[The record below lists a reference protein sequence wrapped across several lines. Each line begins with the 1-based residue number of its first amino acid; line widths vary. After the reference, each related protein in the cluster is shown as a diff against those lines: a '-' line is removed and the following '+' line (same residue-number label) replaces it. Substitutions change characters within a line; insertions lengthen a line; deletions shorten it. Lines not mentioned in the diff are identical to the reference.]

1 MSMLLPVLF
10 GLYGIL
16 ILAFATGFK
25 RLKEFMPDSMP
36 AVNSFSILVVFRNE
50 IENLQGLIDSL
61 KSLDYPRDRFEILL
75 MDDDSGDGSLEMAL
89 ELQAANSELS
99 IKVLENG
106 SAASSPKKE
115 AIEKGV
121 EKARFDWILTTDAD
135 CRLQRKHLLVL
146 DRFIQQKEPVLVA
159 GPVICEADDSLLQKF
174 QLLDFLS
181 LQGSTMGSFGIH
193 RPGSLIRPFMCNG
206 ANLCYSRKAFKECGG
221 YQGNRHIAS
230 GDDVFLLEKMLAR
243 DPAGTLFLKSAAAVV
258 STRPKDSWKGLLQ
271 QRTRWAAKTSSTGS
285 LFGKGLG
292 FLVLLTNLGL
302 VLGLALATTG
312 LLDWTL
318 LGMLF
323 LVKINLD
330 FLLIHR
336 TAAFFG
342 RTEALR
348 SFLASSLIYPFFV
361 LFVSLST
368 LRGSY
373 HWKGRSH
380 KK

>member
-1 MSMLLPVLF
+1 MSLLLPVLF
-10 GLYGIL
+10 GLYGIM

-25 RLKEFMPDSMP
+25 RLKEFMHDSMP

-50 IENLQGLIDSL
+50 IENLQGLIDNL

-89 ELQAANSELS
+89 ELQAANPELS

-106 SAASSPKKE
+106 SASSPKKE